1 MNDTALIPHAQ
12 LEEKISSLV
21 GRSVPIEMGED
32 QISVVQFW
40 RVLQKRYTFV
50 LGTLGIVVFLVV
62 AASLLLPKRYDAS
75 ARILLDLEGNDDL
88 GLEQIVM
95 PIGLDL
101 NTKLQTQIR
110 IVQSDTI
117 AASVIKQLGLHQN
130 KDFAGKSATPTGL
143 NFDDVDLKTRSRLM
157 QSFHKAVHVE
167 LIPKTQIVEVH
178 F

>member
-1 MNDTALIPHAQ
+1 MNDTALIPRTE
-12 LEEKISSLV
+12 LEKISPLV
-21 GRSVPIEMGED
+21 GCPVPIEAGED

-40 RVLQKRYTFV
+40 RVLQKRRSLV
-50 LGTLGIVVFLVV
+50 LGTLGIVVLLAVT
-62 AASLLLPKRYDAS
+62 ASLLLPKRYDAS

-130 KDFAGKSATPTGL
+130 KDFVGKFAMPTGL
-143 NFDDVDLKTRSRLM
+143 SFDDVDLKTRARLM
-157 QSFHKAVHVE
+157 QSFHKASN
-167 LIPKTQIVEVH
+167 
-178 F
+178 

>member
-1 MNDTALIPHAQ
+1 TALIPRTE
-12 LEEKISSLV
+12 LEKISPLV
-21 GRSVPIEMGED
+21 GCPVPIDMSED

-40 RVLQKRYTFV
+40 RVLQKRYPLV
-50 LGTLGIVVFLVV
+50 LGTLGIVVLLVV
-62 AASLLLPKRYDAS
+62 TTSFLLPKRYDAS

-117 AASVIKQLGLHQN
+117 ATTVIKQLGLHQN
-130 KDFAGKSATPTGL
+130 KDFVGKFAMPTG
-143 NFDDVDLKTRSRLM
+143 
-157 QSFHKAVHVE
+157 
-167 LIPKTQIVEVH
+167 
-178 F
+178 